1 MNTKQLLDDLPSNKL
16 NWIQVEDFENLCFRL
31 AQEHFKFDQ
40 PIPAFVTRSPGTLES
55 CLKTPLQRFDGK
67 DLYPKF
73 IDKLSILLYLMIK
86 NHPFRNGNKRI
97 AVASLF
103 VVLYLNKLWLSTK
116 PLGLRDLAEYVSAS
130 DRTNKN
136 RVVRK
141 ISRFITKNITK
152 F

>member
-1 MNTKQLLDDLPSNKL
+1 MNTKHLLNDLPSNKL
-16 NWIQVEDFENLCFRL
+16 NWIQVGDFENLCFRL

-40 PIPAFVTRSPGTLES
+40 PIPAFITRNPGILES

-67 DLYPKF
+67 DLYPGF
-73 IDKLSILLYLMIK
+73 IDKISILFYLMIK

-116 PLGLRDLAEYVSAS
+116 PLGLRDLAEYVSTS
-130 DRTNKN
+130 DRKNKSS
-136 RVVRK
+136 VVMK
-141 ISRFITKNITK
+141 ISRFTAKNITK